1 MDDLKAIRDLGDDLG
16 HEPPAA
22 LVRQR
27 QRLLDA
33 AGGRAP
39 RRRPGRWPVIGVVAA
54 ATAALILVPTVVLRG
69 GDDPGGTPRRE
80 AAGAPAK
87 TLNVLLIGSDARN
100 GSDVRG
106 GLAREARSDTLVLA
120 HLPADGKRP
129 RLLSLPRDLMVDLPP
144 CGRSPARRGLLNSAF
159 AEGGA
164 ACAEA
169 AVEKLSGVRVDRTVT
184 IGFDGFKAMV
194 KALGS
199 VPITLPKAVDDP
211 KSGLRLPAG
220 RHRVTGSVAL
230 AYVRTRHGLD
240 DGSDLARIKRQQHF
254 MAALAREAKTMR
266 LKNPVRFAAFLQ
278 AAARSVEIRPS
289 MDFATL
295 KRLAETVET
304 DTAVFATVP
313 VRRHPRDFNR
323 LALAPTAPSVF
334 AQFKQ
339 E

>member
-1 MDDLKAIRDLGDDLG
+1 MDELKAIRDLGDGLG
-16 HEPPAA
+16 HEPPAT

-27 QRLLDA
+27 QRLLEA

-39 RRRPGRWPVIGVVAA
+39 RRRPGRRFIIGVVAA
-54 ATAALILVPTVVLRG
+54 VTAALILVPTVVLRG

-80 AAGAPAK
+80 AAAAPGRA
-87 TLNVLLIGSDARN
+87 LNVLLIGSDAR
-100 GSDVRG
+100 G
-106 GLAREARSDTLVLA
+106 GPPRAARSDTLVLA

-129 RLLSLPRDLMVDLPP
+129 RLLSLPRDLMVDLPA

-159 AEGGA
+159 SEGGA
-164 ACAEA
+164 ACTEA

-184 IGFDGFKAMV
+184 IGFEGFKTMV

-199 VPITLPKAVDDP
+199 VPITLPKAVNDP
-211 KSGLRLPAG
+211 QSGLRLPAG
-220 RHRVTGSVAL
+220 RYRVTGSVAL
-230 AYVRTRHGLD
+230 AYVRTRRGLD
-240 DGSDLARIKRQQHF
+240 DGSDLARIKRQQQF

-266 LKNPVRFAAFLQ
+266 LKNPVRFAAFLR
-278 AAARSVEIRPS
+278 AAAGAVEIRPS

-313 VRRHPRDFNR
+313 VRPDRRDFNR